1 MPAARRARQG
11 ILHDAGFPA
20 QVSAYYAPVEGQAR
34 PRTNILIRLAPE
46 VIAREQRLG

>member
-34 PRTNILIRLAPE
+34 PRTKIRIRLAPE